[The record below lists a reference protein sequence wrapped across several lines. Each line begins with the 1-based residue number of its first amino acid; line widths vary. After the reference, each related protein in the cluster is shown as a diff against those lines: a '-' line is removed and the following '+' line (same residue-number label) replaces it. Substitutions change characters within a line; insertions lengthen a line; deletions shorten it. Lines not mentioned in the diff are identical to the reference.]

1 MSLQEENICIKPGV
15 RFNPGFP
22 SKLISFVFYI
32 LLMIAKHWKGVLFL
46 SNREPTLYIHFYS
59 NKKGNPEVRSIEF
72 LMANRKKK
80 KLSLE
85 KSRMV
90 SLEESEDSTYRYEY
104 TVAFYPAGDTIWWY
118 VGEKLAQLPE
128 NQRKNRETDVVEFVQ
143 DLLKLTEI
151 SIVDIDTD
159 EKYMDVSVRS
169 MDIIDGEKSY
179 FLNMY

>member
-1 MSLQEENICIKPGV
+1 M
-15 RFNPGFP
+15 
-22 SKLISFVFYI
+22 
-32 LLMIAKHWKGVLFL
+32 
-46 SNREPTLYIHFYS
+46 YIHFYS

-118 VGEKLAQLPE
+118 VGEKLAQLP
-128 NQRKNRETDVVEFVQ
+128 RKPEEKPRDRCSGICPGLIET
-143 DLLKLTEI
+143 
-151 SIVDIDTD
+151 
-159 EKYMDVSVRS
+159 Y
-169 MDIIDGEKSY
+169 
-179 FLNMY
+179 

>member
-1 MSLQEENICIKPGV
+1 M
-15 RFNPGFP
+15 
-22 SKLISFVFYI
+22 
-32 LLMIAKHWKGVLFL
+32 

-151 SIVDIDTD
+151 SVVDIDTD

-179 FLNMY
+179 FINLY

>member
-1 MSLQEENICIKPGV
+1 M
-15 RFNPGFP
+15 
-22 SKLISFVFYI
+22 
-32 LLMIAKHWKGVLFL
+32 
-46 SNREPTLYIHFYS
+46 YIHFYS

-159 EKYMDVSVRS
+159 CLLYTSPSPRD
-169 MDIIDGEKSY
+169 
-179 FLNMY
+179 

>member
-1 MSLQEENICIKPGV
+1 M
-15 RFNPGFP
+15 
-22 SKLISFVFYI
+22 
-32 LLMIAKHWKGVLFL
+32 
-46 SNREPTLYIHFYS
+46 
-59 NKKGNPEVRSIEF
+59 
-72 LMANRKKK
+72 
-80 KLSLE
+80 
-85 KSRMV
+85 
-90 SLEESEDSTYRYEY
+90 
-104 TVAFYPAGDTIWWY
+104 
-118 VGEKLAQLPE
+118 AQLPE

>member
-1 MSLQEENICIKPGV
+1 M
-15 RFNPGFP
+15 
-22 SKLISFVFYI
+22 
-32 LLMIAKHWKGVLFL
+32 

-159 EKYMDVSVRS
+159 EKYMDEKHKFHLEQAEP
-169 MDIIDGEKSY
+169 IIYSHGSY
-179 FLNMY
+179 FGCGELLGTFGYSVKKR